1 MNYKN
6 ILEENIDQTKIKK
19 RKEIKNI
26 GLKISFEEIFEYIF
40 SIFITKKD
48 LNFCH

>member
-6 ILEENIDQTKIKK
+6 ILEENIDQTKI
-19 RKEIKNI
+19 RKQIKNI